1 FAALIWVG
9 VGRGGRAPAVPVSTQ
24 LAAADAPAPRPE
36 AVPLAVADRIIA
48 DDAPRAVQ
56 FVLDAPGAR
65 AVAVIGG
72 FNGWDPAAAPLER
85 VPGSTVWTTTVLLEP
100 GRYTYA
106 FIVDDSTWVLDPRA
120 PRAEDQDY
128 GVESAATRVGREGRR
143 RPPSSPALPWRC
155 WQPPPPRRSRGSMRS
170 WTRSRG
176 ARSPP
181 SSSSRA
187 TAGCPS
193 SRSWTRRS
201 RAWPS
206 VRPAPASSARW
217 HGSPSVSMPRVK
229 RSART
234 RRPPRCRPAPRRSP
248 PACRTARCASCAPPR
263 PACLSPCRS

>member
-1 FAALIWVG
+1 MPESRDELMETVARELSALPPVREEAVQRILELAAQRRAAERGAQEPPAEPSRRARWRAGPRWWIGVGVAATFAALIWVG

-106 FIVDDSTWVLDPRA
+106 FIVVDSTWVLDPRA
-120 PRAEDQDY
+120 PRAQDQDY
-128 GVESAATRVGREGRR
+128 GVESSVLLVGRE
-143 RPPSSPALPWRC
+143 
-155 WQPPPPRRSRGSMRS
+155 
-170 WTRSRG
+170 
-176 ARSPP
+176 
-181 SSSSRA
+181 
-187 TAGCPS
+187 
-193 SRSWTRRS
+193 
-201 RAWPS
+201 
-206 VRPAPASSARW
+206 
-217 HGSPSVSMPRVK
+217 
-229 RSART
+229 
-234 RRPPRCRPAPRRSP
+234 
-248 PACRTARCASCAPPR
+248 
-263 PACLSPCRS
+263 